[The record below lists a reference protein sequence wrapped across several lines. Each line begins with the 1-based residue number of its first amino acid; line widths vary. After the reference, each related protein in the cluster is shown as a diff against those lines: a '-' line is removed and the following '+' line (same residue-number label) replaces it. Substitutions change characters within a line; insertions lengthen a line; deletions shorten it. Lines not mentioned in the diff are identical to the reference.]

1 MSFSMVTGRKLRQR
15 ELRAVGHIVVLV
27 AVMAMVAVA
36 VQWRFGMNAIDLCTK
51 YNVKSNK
58 KKKKRC
64 RVDWRL
70 LTMRF
75 LRRKLAFMSWLVMA
89 PEAVCTVRAFH
100 VSILRLLLRSRWNY
114 NMCLGVVLQRDGDI
128 SALNKV
134 GGLLMGYFV
143 VVKVIAVIQR
153 ERVL

>member
-1 MSFSMVTGRKLRQR
+1 MVKEVSGREWVSFSMVTGRKLRQR
-15 ELRAVGHIVVLV
+15 ELRVVGHIVVLV

-36 VQWRFGMNAIDLCTK
+36 VQWRFGMNAIDVCTQ

-58 KKKKRC
+58 KKKRC
-64 RVDWRL
+64 RVDSRL

-75 LRRKLAFMSWLVMA
+75 LRRKLAFISWLVMA

-134 GGLLMGYFV
+134 GGLLMGDD
-143 VVKVIAVIQR
+143 R
-153 ERVL
+153 